1 MNTWI
6 KRSTGLLFCVLLGF
20 SLFVYWQ
27 LHGSLPK
34 LNGEIQAGPGL
45 SAKASLLRDA
55 QGVVTIEADSKA
67 DAAYALGFAH
77 GQDRFFQM
85 DIQRRFA
92 AGELA
97 ALVGEKA
104 LAHDRLYRLHQ
115 LRARAK
121 DTLSLLRTDEMALL
135 ESYTHGINRGRNS
148 LASLPF
154 EYLLLNTDPVDWQP
168 ADSMLVSAFMF
179 AQMTS
184 KVATR
189 DYAREL
195 LLRSGGEALLAF
207 IQPEGTEWDT
217 ALDSSL
223 VPRAVLPSE
232 SVWSPQGLSVAQIA
246 MIEPEAPMK
255 GSNSWAVSG
264 AMTTHGGALLAND
277 PHLGFSLPHIW
288 YRAQLRYP
296 DDQGEMLRVNGVSL
310 PGLPSIAIGSNGSV
324 AWGMTN
330 SAGDWADLIAVDIEG
345 DFYQNVSGLQPLKLE
360 TEILEVRGGESVPL
374 EVRRTEWGPLF
385 EINGETYAYRWLAH
399 QPEALNAFEYMNLD
413 RAKTTVQATAI
424 AQRTGISPFNILI
437 ADKFGDA
444 AWSLAGRLPKRGP
457 TPSDRVVP
465 WTQAAGTWQGWLPA
479 DDYPVLDT
487 QAQAYL
493 WTANNRIVGGD
504 SLDKIGHGQYELGTR
519 GWLIEQDLKAQQQ
532 FTEDDMARMVAN
544 NKAVLMNSWRDHLLS
559 LLAIQPKLTAEQK
572 EAKDLLSSWS
582 GYAEVS
588 EAAYTVVKYY
598 RKEFMQRINQL
609 LIARLQADG
618 LLSSDYD
625 TDKLWLFSRQSE
637 GPLQILRDQAPAH
650 WLPKGVDNWEQWT
663 LDMLNQT
670 LISLSEK
677 HGSVA
682 LARWGAENRLRMH
695 HPLASAL
702 PEFLRSY
709 LNMPADELDGDS
721 DMPLAQHPSAG
732 QSMRFIV
739 SPGREQQA
747 YLTMPAGQSGHP
759 LSAFYRTSH
768 GDWLAFKNTPL
779 LPGPVEASLVLI
791 PTL

>member
-1 MNTWI
+1 MNTLI
-6 KRSTGLLFCVLLGF
+6 KRSAGILFCLLFALTV
-20 SLFVYWQ
+20 FVYWQ

-34 LNGEIQAGPGL
+34 LSGKFQVGEGL
-45 SAKASLLRDA
+45 GAEVSLLRDA
-55 QGVVTIEADSKA
+55 QGIATIEAQSRA
-67 DAAYALGFAH
+67 DAAFGLGFAH

-92 AGELA
+92 AGELS
-97 ALVGEKA
+97 ALVGAKA
-104 LAHDRLYRLHQ
+104 LGHDRQYRLHQ
-115 LRARAK
+115 LRAHAK
-121 DTLSLLRTDEMALL
+121 DTLALLRPDESTLL
-135 ESYTHGINRGRNS
+135 EAYTQGINAGRNS
-148 LASLPF
+148 LSSLPF
-154 EYLLLNTDPVDWQP
+154 EYLLLNIDPLDWRP
-168 ADSMLVSAFMF
+168 EDSMLVSAFMF

-217 ALDSSL
+217 ALDSSS
-223 VPRAVLPSE
+223 VAGSILPLQH
-232 SVWSPQGLSVAQIA
+232 VWSPQGLDVAQIA
-246 MIEPEAPMK
+246 KTEPEAPMK

-264 AMTTHGGALLAND
+264 AMTSHGGALLAND
-277 PHLGFSLPHIW
+277 PHLGFNLPHIW
-288 YRAQLRYP
+288 YRAQLHYP
-296 DDQGEMLRVNGVSL
+296 NEQGEMLSVNGVSL
-310 PGLPSIAIGSNGSV
+310 PGLPSIAIGSNGTV

-330 SAGDWADLIAVDIEG
+330 SAGDWADLIAVDVEG
-345 DFYQNVSGLQPLKLE
+345 DFYQNASGRQALQIE
-360 TEILEVRGGESVPL
+360 TEMLEVRGGESVAL

-413 RAKTTVQATAI
+413 RAKNTAEAIAI
-424 AQRTGISPFNILI
+424 AQRSGISPFNILI

-465 WTQAAGTWQGWLPA
+465 WAQAAGTWQGWLPA
-479 DDYPVLDT
+479 DDYPVLNTET
-487 QAQAYL
+487 QDYL

-504 SLDKIGHGQYELGTR
+504 SLNKIGRGQYELGTR
-519 GWLIEQDLKAQQQ
+519 GWLIEQDLKAQKQ
-532 FTEDDMARMVAN
+532 FTEDDMARMVTN
-544 NKAVLMNSWRDHLLS
+544 NKAVLMNSWRDHLLT
-559 LLAIQPKLTAEQK
+559 LLANQTELSDDQKTAK
-572 EAKDLLSSWS
+572 NLLVSWS
-582 GYAEVS
+582 GYAEVN
-588 EAAYTVVKYY
+588 EAAYTVVKHY

-618 LLSSDYD
+618 LLNKDFD
-625 TDKLWLFSRQSE
+625 TESLWLFSRQSE
-637 GPLQILRDQAPAH
+637 GPLQILRDQAPTH
-650 WLPKGVDNWEQWT
+650 WLPKGVESWEQWS
-663 LDMLNQT
+663 LDMLNH
-670 LISLSEK
+670 SLAELSNK

-682 LARWGAENRLRMH
+682 NARWGAENRLRMH
-695 HPLASAL
+695 HPLAAAL
-702 PEFLRSY
+702 PEFLHGF

-739 SPGREQQA
+739 APGREEQA

-759 LSAFYRTSH
+759 LSPFYRASH

-779 LPGPVEASLVLI
+779 LPGPVEASLILVPI
-791 PTL
+791 H